1 MQPIQ
6 PGDRIVYDI
15 WFWVKSILISG
26 GGAGA
31 IIGWWLYNREKK
43 RIPVH
48 AHEVKKELEEHK
60 KDDDGRFDTVKGLIS
75 DSENR
80 VVDALRENVRYIRED
95 IKVYQAS
102 TDKRFEFLEKVFL
115 DERLGGK

>member
-31 IIGWWLYNREKK
+31 IIGWWLYNRGKK

-48 AHEVKKELEEHK
+48 AHEVKKELE
-60 KDDDGRFDTVKGLIS
+60 DLRVKYDKL
-75 DSENR
+75 
-80 VVDALRENVRYIRED
+80 YIMAEGD
-95 IKVYQAS
+95 KVSQLA
-102 TDKRFEFLEKVFL
+102 LEKKYL
-115 DERLGGK
+115 DEKVKKAIFD